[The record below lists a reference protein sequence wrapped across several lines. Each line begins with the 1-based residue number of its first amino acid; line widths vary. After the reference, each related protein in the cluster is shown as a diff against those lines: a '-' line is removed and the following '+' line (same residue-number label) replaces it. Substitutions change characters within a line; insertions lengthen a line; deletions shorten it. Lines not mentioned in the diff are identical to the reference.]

1 MRVCII
7 AEGCYPYAV
16 GGVSGWINS
25 MIKAFPNV
33 EFIVMAIVSDRS
45 QRGKFKLELP
55 ENVTAVYE
63 TYLNDYDWEK
73 KSKVTRKIKL
83 TPKQRTALRNLIMNN
98 DIDWDTLFDLFQNH
112 KFSVDDLLMGEDFL
126 EAVRDV
132 YNKNYS
138 LIVFSDFLWTMRS
151 IYLPFFLILKTK
163 LPKANIYHCV
173 ATGYAGVLGGMAKY
187 KDECGLLVSEHGIYT
202 REREE
207 EIIKAAWVSGVYKDI
222 WIDQF
227 RKMSRLAYD
236 KADKVTSLYDHA
248 RELQIENG
256 CDPGKAVVIGNGI
269 YIDRFADIPGKT
281 EAETESG
288 VVNVG
293 AILRVAPIKDVKTLI
308 QAFSYAKQK
317 VPKLHLWIMGPLDED
332 AEYAEECI
340 KMVELLGVKD
350 VHFTGTVDTRDY
362 IGRMDFTIL
371 TSISEGQPLT
381 ILEGFAAGKPAIAT
395 DVGNCRDMI
404 YGPNDDFGQAGIV
417 THIMNIDEISDAMI
431 LLATDKETCEKMGV
445 AGKKRVAAFYDVNI
459 MRAKYNNL
467 YEDIYDKT
475 FNN

>member
-45 QRGKFKLELP
+45 QRAKFKLELP

-63 TYLNDYDWEK
+63 TYLNDFDWEK
-73 KSKVTRKIKL
+73 KSNATRKIKL
-83 TPKQRTALRNLIMNN
+83 SAKQRTALRNLIMNN

-126 EAVRDV
+126 EAVKDV
-132 YNKNYS
+132 YDSKYS

-227 RKMSRLAYD
+227 RKMSRLAYE
-236 KADKVTSLYDHA
+236 KADKVTSLYEHA

-256 CDPGKAVVIGNGI
+256 CSADKTVVIGNGI
-269 YIDRFADIPGKT
+269 YIDRFSDIPGKT
-281 EAETESG
+281 EKELEEG
-288 VVNVG
+288 VINVG

-308 QAFSYAKQK
+308 QAFAYAKQK
-317 VPKLHLWIMGPLDED
+317 VEKLHLWIIGPLEED
-332 AEYAEECI
+332 SEYAEECLE
-340 KMVELLGVKD
+340 MVELMGLRD
-350 VHFTGTVDTRDY
+350 VHFTGTVDTKDY

-381 ILEGFAAGKPAIAT
+381 ILEGFAAGIPAIST
-395 DVGNCRDMI
+395 DVGNCKEMI
-404 YGPNDDFGQAGIV
+404 LGGSDDFGPAGII
-417 THIMNIDEISDAMI
+417 THIMNIDEIADAMI
-431 LLATDKETCEKMGV
+431 TLATDKETREKMGE
-445 AGKKRVAAFYDVNI
+445 AGRKRVNASFDVNT
-459 MRAKYNNL
+459 MRAKYNTL
-467 YEDIYDKT
+467 YEEIYDKN
-475 FNN
+475 FKN

>member
-73 KSKVTRKIKL
+73 KSSATRKIKL
-83 TPKQRTALRNLIMNN
+83 NSKQRSAISNLIMNN

-112 KFSVDDLLMGEDFL
+112 KFSIDDLLMGEDFL
-126 EAVRDV
+126 EAVREV
-132 YNKNYS
+132 YNKRYP

-151 IYLPFFLILKTK
+151 IYLPFFLMLKTK

-207 EIIKAAWVSGVYKDI
+207 EIIKASWVSGVYKDI
-222 WIDQF
+222 WIEQF
-227 RKMSRLAYD
+227 RKMSQLAYD
-236 KADKVTSLYDHA
+236 KADKVTSLYPHA
-248 RELQIENG
+248 RDLQVENG
-256 CDPGKAVVIGNGI
+256 CSPEKTVVISNGI
-269 YIDRFADIPGKT
+269 SIERFVDIPGKT
-281 EAETESG
+281 EEEIEEG
-288 VVNVG
+288 VINIG

-308 QAFSYAKQK
+308 QAYAIAKRR
-317 VPKLHLWIMGPLDED
+317 VPKLHLWIMGPQDEES
-332 AEYAEECI
+332 EYAEECVN
-340 KMVELLGVKD
+340 MVELMGLQD
-350 VHFTGTVDTRDY
+350 VHFTGTVDTREY

-381 ILEGFAAGKPAIAT
+381 ILEGFAAGIPAIAT

-404 YGPNDDFGQAGIV
+404 YGTTDDFGQAGIV
-417 THIMNIDEISDAMI
+417 THIMNTEEIAEAIIS
-431 LLATDKETCEKMGV
+431 LATDAETRQKMGE
-445 AGKKRVAAFYDVNI
+445 AGRKRVNALYDVNL
-459 MRAKYNNL
+459 MKARYSEL
-467 YEDIYDKT
+467 YDYIYDIT
-475 FNN
+475 FKK